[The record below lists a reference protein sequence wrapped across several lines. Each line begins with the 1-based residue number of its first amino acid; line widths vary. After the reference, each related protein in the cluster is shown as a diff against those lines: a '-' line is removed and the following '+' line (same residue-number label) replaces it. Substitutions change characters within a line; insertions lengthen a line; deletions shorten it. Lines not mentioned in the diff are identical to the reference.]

1 MRKWE
6 RSKQVFKKG
15 KYNNQVNW
23 KCIQMFHKSAFPN
36 VVQQMALETSIA
48 IAAGLAVAA
57 GVQRE

>member
-1 MRKWE
+1 MYTD
-6 RSKQVFKKG
+6 V
-15 KYNNQVNW
+15 
-23 KCIQMFHKSAFPN
+23 FHKSAFPN